1 MSAYRILASALV
13 CLCSAVALVSQPA
26 SAATPGLTLDYART
40 LEQSSMVFVPYEG
53 QNRGPVY
60 YTQYTQ
66 VPTGTSSV
74 GTLRRIIVNLRPSA
88 HIQELYIPFVNQHG
102 IIDVSASPL
111 PAHGECQPTQ
121 GIKDLLSFMPANYQP
136 TILTAG
142 YPVACSLS
150 LYFPVEYEAA
160 VRDYIGTRPVIVLD
174 ATVPLCEPTSPRLS
188 VNAINEALRTAGVLQ
203 VSQTGVWTGNYW
215 DLLYESVRL
224 TQTRPQLFVTQDP
237 REGWQVY
244 MQLFQLDAVAETAT
258 MSSADAQQSIYMCIP
273 KPLHI
278 RFGQEVMP

>member
-1 MSAYRILASALV
+1 MSAYRILASVMV
-13 CLCSAVALVSQPA
+13 CLCFVVAFASQPA

-40 LEQSSMVFVPYEG
+40 LEESGMVFVPYEG

-66 VPTGTSSV
+66 VPTGTSTV

-88 HIQELYIPFVNQHG
+88 HLQGLYIPFVNQHG

-111 PAHGECQPTQ
+111 PAHGECQASQ
-121 GIKDLLSFMPANYQP
+121 GIKDLLSFMPANYKP

-142 YPVACSLS
+142 YPVVCALS
-150 LYFPVEYEAA
+150 LYFTADYETT
-160 VRDYIGTRPVIVLD
+160 VRDFISTRPVMTLD
-174 ATVPLCEPTSPRLS
+174 ATVPLCEPTSPRMS

-203 VSQTGVWTGNYW
+203 VSQAGVWTGNYW
-215 DLLYESVRL
+215 DLLFESVML
-224 TQTRPQLFVTQDP
+224 TQTQPQLFATQDP
-237 REGWQVY
+237 REGWQLY
-244 MQLFQLDAVAETAT
+244 MQLFQLDGAAETAT
-258 MSSADAQQSIYMCIP
+258 MSAANAQQSLFVCIP

-278 RFGQEVMP
+278 RFGQVAVP